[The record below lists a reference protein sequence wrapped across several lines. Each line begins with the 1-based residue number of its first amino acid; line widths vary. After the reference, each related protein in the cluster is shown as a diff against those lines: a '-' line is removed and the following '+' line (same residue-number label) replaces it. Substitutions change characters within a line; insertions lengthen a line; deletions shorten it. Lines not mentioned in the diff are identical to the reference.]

1 MKALFFSKT
10 IKARIIRYNFIIIC
24 IIAVIFSVS
33 SYNSANKKTVEI
45 ARNSLIFHVDSIA
58 YRYEMAYEEMLNI
71 VLNFTERSAFNL
83 SQMGSLSTPAQ
94 KRAGIEYAKIVS
106 NYCAITGYNDYI
118 RRLSIFNLEGMM
130 VQSGGALSSI
140 DDSERILNAAWFDA
154 EAEKPADHYQL
165 DLREPIF
172 FSESEMMLPIIQ
184 PVSGTRRFNW
194 AGIFIS
200 PKLFQDELIKNDN
213 GNEII
218 VFTHTGVRIA
228 SLHEPEEYR
237 AENNELIERILK
249 EGQNQGFAVA
259 DIHGRSCMMAYETY
273 PRSGITVLEI
283 LDLETLKNDRIMML
297 QTVILIFIM
306 CLCLGL
312 VLSSIFS
319 NQVRKP
325 IKNLVHQIN
334 NIAGGDFSQNRTLES
349 EDEIGQIG
357 KVVNT
362 MASQIDQLMRQRLD
376 DEKEKSSLEL
386 KMLQAQ
392 INPHFLYNTLD
403 SIKWIA
409 VIQKN
414 SGIVK
419 VVTALSGL
427 LKNMAK
433 GFHEKVTI
441 AKELEFVND
450 YVTIEKIK
458 YAELFDVRIHV
469 EEPELYRAGIVKLTL
484 QPLVENAIFS
494 GIEPS
499 GKNGTIQI
507 NIYARD
513 GILYL
518 QVRDDGVG
526 IAPDKMEHLL
536 KDTERVKGSRM
547 SSIGIANVDR
557 RIKLTY
563 GEEFGLTVASEVGV
577 YTEIMI
583 RMPLEFVEEGGQE
596 YV

>member
-10 IKARIIRYNFIIIC
+10 IKARIIRYNFCIIC
-24 IIAVIFSVS
+24 VIAVIFSVS
-33 SYNSANKKTVEI
+33 SYTTANKKTVEI
-45 ARNSLIFHVDSIA
+45 ARNSLVFHVESISF
-58 YRYEMAYEEMLNI
+58 RYEMAYEEMLNI
-71 VLNFTERSAFNL
+71 VLNCTERSAFNL
-83 SQMGSLSTPAQ
+83 TQMGSLSTPEE
-94 KRAGIEYAKIVS
+94 KRAGIEYAKLAS
-106 NYCAITGYNDYI
+106 NYCAITGYGTYI
-118 RRLSIFNLEGMM
+118 RRLSIFNREGMM
-130 VQSGGALSSI
+130 VQSGPALSST
-140 DDSERILNAAWFDA
+140 DDSERILYADWFHT
-154 EAEKPADHYQL
+154 ELGKRTDHYEL
-165 DLREPIF
+165 DLRAPIF
-172 FSESEMMLPIIQ
+172 YSETEEMLPIIR
-184 PVSGTRRFNW
+184 PISGITGSGW

-200 PKLFQDELIKNDN
+200 PRLFQDELVKNDS

-218 VFTHTGVRIA
+218 VFTNSGTRAA
-228 SLHEPEEYR
+228 SLHEQAEHREEND
-237 AENNELIERILK
+237 ALIAGVLK
-249 EGQNQGFAVA
+249 EGKNRGFVVST
-259 DIHGRSCMMAYETY
+259 IHGRSCMLAYETY
-273 PRSGITVLEI
+273 ARSGITVMEI
-283 LDLETLKNDRIMML
+283 LDLGTLKNDRFMML

-312 VLSSIFS
+312 ILSYVISS
-319 NQVRKP
+319 QVRKP
-325 IKNLVHQIN
+325 INSLVNHLN
-334 NIAGGDFSQNRTLES
+334 KIAGGDFSQNHALES

-362 MASQIDQLMRQRLD
+362 MSGQIDSLMQQRLD

-458 YAELFDVRIHV
+458 YAELFDVQIHV
-469 EEPELYRAGIVKLTL
+469 EDPELCRAGIVKLTL
-484 QPLVENAIFS
+484 QPLIENAIFS

-513 GILYL
+513 EILYL
-518 QVRDDGVG
+518 LVRDDGIG
-526 IAPDKMEHLL
+526 IAPDKIEQLL

-563 GEEFGLTVASEVGV
+563 GEDFGLTVTSELGE
-577 YTEIMI
+577 YTEIKI
-583 RMPLEFVEEGGQE
+583 KTPLEFIDEGGQD

>member
-10 IKARIIRYNFIIIC
+10 IKARIIRYNFCIIC
-24 IIAVIFSVS
+24 VIAVIFSVS
-33 SYNSANKKTVEI
+33 SYVTANKKTVEI
-45 ARNSLIFHVDSIA
+45 ARNSLVFHVESISF
-58 YRYEMAYEEMLNI
+58 RYEMAYEEMLNI
-71 VLNFTERSAFNL
+71 VLNCTERSAFNL
-83 SQMGSLSTPAQ
+83 AQMGSLSTPEE
-94 KRAGIEYAKIVS
+94 KRAGIEYAKLAA
-106 NYCAITGYNDYI
+106 NYCAITGYGTYI
-118 RRLSIFNLEGMM
+118 RRLSIFNQEGMM
-130 VQSGGALSSI
+130 VQSGAALSST
-140 DDSERILNAAWFDA
+140 DDSERILHADWFDM
-154 EAEKPADHYQL
+154 ESEKRTDHYEL
-165 DLREPIF
+165 DLRTPIF
-172 FSESEMMLPIIQ
+172 YSETEEMLPIIR
-184 PVSGTRRFNW
+184 PISGITGPSW

-200 PKLFQDELIKNDN
+200 PRLFQDELVKNDN

-218 VFTHTGVRIA
+218 VFTHSGTRAA
-228 SLHEPEEYR
+228 SLHEPEEHR
-237 AENNELIERILK
+237 EENDAWIAGILK
-249 EGQNQGFAVA
+249 DGQNRGFVVST
-259 DIHGRSCMMAYETY
+259 IHGRSCMLAYETY
-273 PRSGITVLEI
+273 ARSGITVMEI
-283 LDLETLKNDRIMML
+283 LDLETLKSDRFLML
-297 QTVILIFIM
+297 QTVALIFIM

-312 VLSSIFS
+312 ILSFVFS
-319 NQVRKP
+319 SQVRKP
-325 IKNLVHQIN
+325 INSLVNHLN
-334 NIAGGDFSQNRTLES
+334 KIAGGDFSQNQALET

-362 MASQIDQLMRQRLD
+362 MAGQIDGLMQQRLD

-419 VVTALSGL
+419 GVTALSRL

-458 YAELFDVRIHV
+458 YAELFDLQIHV
-469 EEPELYRAGIVKLTL
+469 EDPELYRAGIVKLTL
-484 QPLVENAIFS
+484 QPLIENAIFS

-507 NIYARD
+507 NIYA
-513 GILYL
+513 GNEILYL
-518 QVRDDGVG
+518 LVRDDGIG
-526 IAPDKMEHLL
+526 IAPDKIEHLL
-536 KDTERVKGSRM
+536 KDTERVKGARM

-563 GEEFGLTVASEVGV
+563 GEEFGLTVTSELSE

-583 RMPLEFVEEGGQE
+583 KIPLEFIDEGGQD

>member
-10 IKARIIRYNFIIIC
+10 IKARILKYNFCIIC
-24 IIAVIFSVS
+24 VIAVIFSVG
-33 SYNSANKKTVEI
+33 SYVTANKKTVEI
-45 ARNSLIFHVDSIA
+45 ARNSLVYHVESISF
-58 YRYEMAYEEMLNI
+58 RYETAYEEMLNI
-71 VLNFTERSAFNL
+71 VLNCTERSAFNL
-83 SQMGSLSTPAQ
+83 AQIGSLSTPEE
-94 KRAGIEYAKIVS
+94 KRAGIEYAKLAG
-106 NYCAITGYNDYI
+106 NYCAITGYGTYI
-118 RRLSIFNLEGMM
+118 RRLSVFNRAGMM
-130 VQSGGALSSI
+130 IQSGPALSSI
-140 DDSERILNAAWFDA
+140 DDGERILHADWFDM
-154 EAEKPADHYQL
+154 ESGKQTDYYKL
-165 DLREPIF
+165 DLRSPVF
-172 FSESEMMLPIIQ
+172 FGETDEMLPIIR
-184 PVSGTRRFNW
+184 PISGTPGFSW

-200 PKLFQDELIKNDN
+200 PRLFQDELVKIDN

-218 VFTHTGVRIA
+218 VFTHSGARTA
-228 SLHEPEEYR
+228 SLYEPAEHREEND
-237 AENNELIERILK
+237 ALFAAILK
-249 EGQNQGFAVA
+249 EDRNRGFTVST
-259 DIHGRSCMMAYETY
+259 IHGRPSMLAYKTY
-273 PRSGITVLEI
+273 GRSGITVMEI
-283 LDLETLKNDRIMML
+283 LDLGTLKNDRLMVL
-297 QTVILIFIM
+297 QTVVLIFIM

-312 VLSSIFS
+312 LLSVMFS
-319 NQVRKP
+319 SQVRKP
-325 IKNLVHQIN
+325 INSLVNHLN
-334 NIAGGDFSQNRTLES
+334 KIAGGDFSQNRALES
-349 EDEIGQIG
+349 EDEIGRIG

-362 MASQIDQLMRQRLD
+362 MAGQIDGLMRQRLE

-433 GFHEKVTI
+433 GFHEKVTV

-458 YAELFDVRIHV
+458 YAELFDVQISV
-469 EEPELYRAGIVKLTL
+469 ADPTLYRAGIVKLTL

-507 NIYARD
+507 NIYAGD

-518 QVRDDGVG
+518 LVRDDGVG
-526 IAPDKMEHLL
+526 IAPDKISRLL
-536 KDTERVKGSRM
+536 TDTERVKGSRM

-563 GEEFGLTVASEVGV
+563 GEAFGLTVTSELGV

-583 RMPLEFVEEGGQE
+583 RIPLEFMEEGGQD